1 MTARTRRLVVV
12 VAALVAAAHPLAAQ
26 LPERVDAGA
35 GAGSGGSVFGWQPR
49 VGVNAAVRAA
59 SLGYARLDWH
69 GALARVT
76 APTVSMVEASTG
88 AKLTVGQ
95 SNMGWWVGGDVIR
108 RNGFKDAVEQPRIE
122 TGGWRRVGNVVVT
135 ISAARRNAA
144 LAEMRQI
151 TRSSTSF
158 FKFQDSLTG
167 QWDSTEVTRTFD
179 DTARV
184 SELRRW
190 AETEAGLSWDGRRLS
205 AAVAVGARLAS
216 RGVPSGTWGSA
227 TLAVRLTSPVSLVL
241 GAGTASGGRF
251 ALDGE
256 HRFVTLGFRV
266 RPQFTSV
273 MPDARATPTAAT
285 IGGLSVASLGGSRY
299 ELSVVAPRARRVE
312 ISGDFTNWKPLALTR
327 AADGRWTA
335 TLALSAGTHRIN
347 ARLDGGSWIVPPGL
361 TTMSD
366 DFAGEVGLLVI
377 ERRTE
382 DATR

>member
-1 MTARTRRLVVV
+1 MTARTRSLAVV
-12 VAALVAAAHPLAAQ
+12 VAAFLAGAETLAAQ
-26 LPERVDAGA
+26 LPERLDAGA

-49 VGVNAAVRAA
+49 VGINGSVRAV
-59 SLGYARLDWH
+59 SLGMVRLDWH

-76 APTVSMVEASTG
+76 APAVSMVEASTG
-88 AKLTVGQ
+88 AKLSVGG
-95 SNMGWWVGGDVIR
+95 SATGWWLGGDVIR
-108 RNGFKDAVEQPRIE
+108 RAGFKDAVEQPRME
-122 TGGWRRVGNVVVT
+122 TGGWRRIGNVVIT

-144 LAEMRQI
+144 LAEMRSI
-151 TRSSTSF
+151 TRSTTGF

-167 QWDSTEVTRTFD
+167 LWDSTEVTRTFND
-179 DTARV
+179 SARV

-205 AAVAVGARLAS
+205 AAIAIGARLAS
-216 RGVPSGTWGSA
+216 RGVPSGSWGSA
-227 TLAVRLTSPVSLVL
+227 TLALRLSSPLSLVM

-266 RPQFTSV
+266 RPQFAPST
-273 MPDARATPTAAT
+273 PDARATSPAGT
-285 IGGLSVASLGGSRY
+285 ISELSVGSLGGNRY
-299 ELSVVAPRARRVE
+299 ELTVVAPRARRVE
-312 ISGDFTNWKPLALTR
+312 ITGDFTNWKPLALAR
-327 AADGRWTA
+327 ATDGRWTA
-335 TLALSAGTHRIN
+335 TLDLAVGTHRVN
-347 ARLDGGSWIVPPGL
+347 ARVDGGSWIVPPGL

-377 ERRTE
+377 EQRAG

>member
-1 MTARTRRLVVV
+1 MTARTCRLVVV
-12 VAALVAAAHPLAAQ
+12 AAFVAAGNPLAAQ

-88 AKLTVGQ
+88 AKLTIGQ
-95 SNMGWWVGGDVIR
+95 SSMGWWVGGDVIR

-135 ISAARRNAA
+135 ISAARRNAS
-144 LAEMRQI
+144 LAEMRLI

-179 DTARV
+179 DSARV
-184 SELRRW
+184 SALRQW
-190 AETEAGLSWDGRRLS
+190 AETEAGLSWDGRRVS

-227 TLAVRLTSPVSLVL
+227 TLALRLTSPVSLVV

-266 RPQFTSV
+266 RPQFAPT

-285 IGGLSVASLGGSRY
+285 ISGLSVGSVGGSRY

-327 AADGRWTA
+327 APDGRWTA
-335 TLALSAGTHRIN
+335 TLALSAGTHRLN
-347 ARLDGGSWIVPPGL
+347 ARIDGGSWIVPPGL

-377 ERRTE
+377 ERRAE

>member
-1 MTARTRRLVVV
+1 MTARTCRL
-12 VAALVAAAHPLAAQ
+12 AAVIAAFLAGAESLAAQ

-49 VGVNAAVRAA
+49 VGVNGSVRAV
-59 SLGYARLDWH
+59 SLGSARLDWH

-76 APTVSMVEASTG
+76 APAVSMVEATTG
-88 AKLTVGQ
+88 AKLTVGG
-95 SNMGWWVGGDVIR
+95 SAMGWWVGGDVIR
-108 RNGFKDAVEQPRIE
+108 RAGFKDAVEQPRME
-122 TGGWRRVGNVVVT
+122 TGGWRRIGNVVVT

-144 LAEMRQI
+144 LAEMRTI
-151 TRSSTSF
+151 TRSTTSF
-158 FKFQDSLTG
+158 FRFQDSLTG
-167 QWDSTEVTRTFD
+167 LWDSTEVTRTFD
-179 DTARV
+179 DSARV

-190 AETEAGLSWDGRRLS
+190 AETEAGLSWEGRRLS
-205 AAVAVGARLAS
+205 AAIAIGARLAS
-216 RGVPSGTWGSA
+216 RGVPSGSWGSA
-227 TLAVRLTSPVSLVL
+227 TLAMRLSSPLSLVV

-266 RPQFTSV
+266 RPQFAPST
-273 MPDARATPTAAT
+273 PDAHPASAAAT
-285 IGGLSVASLGGSRY
+285 ISGLSVGSLGGNRY
-299 ELSVVAPRARRVE
+299 ELTVVAPRARHVE
-312 ISGDFTNWKPLALTR
+312 ITGDFTNWKPLALTR

-335 TLALSAGTHRIN
+335 TLDLAVGTHRVN
-347 ARLDGGSWIVPPGL
+347 ARVDGGSWIVPPGL

-377 ERRTE
+377 EKRAA

>member
-1 MTARTRRLVVV
+1 MTARTCRLVVV
-12 VAALVAAAHPLAAQ
+12 AAFVAAGNPLAAQ

-88 AKLTVGQ
+88 AKLTIGQ
-95 SNMGWWVGGDVIR
+95 SSMGWWVGGDVIR

-135 ISAARRNAA
+135 ISAARRNAS
-144 LAEMRQI
+144 LAEMRLI

-179 DTARV
+179 DSARV
-184 SELRRW
+184 SALRQW
-190 AETEAGLSWDGRRLS
+190 AETEAGLSWDGRRVS

-227 TLAVRLTSPVSLVL
+227 TLALRLTSPVSLVV

-266 RPQFTSV
+266 RPQFAPT

-285 IGGLSVASLGGSRY
+285 ISGLSVGSVGGSRY

-327 AADGRWTA
+327 APDGRWTA
-335 TLALSAGTHRIN
+335 TLALSAGTHRLN
-347 ARLDGGSWIVPPGL
+347 ARIDGRSWIVPPGL

-377 ERRTE
+377 ERRAE